1 MVGKGKLL
9 KVYLGESE
17 RYHGKPLY
25 QFLVRWLKER
35 GVAGVTV
42 CRGIEGYGQDKILH
56 TARLLELS
64 ADLPVILE
72 VVDTEENIGAL
83 VPEIC
88 RMVPKG
94 LVFSVDVEI
103 HKYGK

>member
-1 MVGKGKLL
+1 MVGRGKLL
-9 KVYLGESE
+9 KIYLGENE

-25 QFLVRWLKER
+25 QHLVRWLKER
-35 GVAGVTV
+35 GVAGATV

-72 VVDTEENIGAL
+72 VVDTPEKIGAL
-83 VPEIC
+83 VPEIVKL
-88 RMVPKG
+88 VPKG
-94 LVFSVDVEI
+94 LVFTADVEI